1 MTDNSDPSAI
11 LVRMEQLL
19 TDLDRLGA
27 DIAAARL
34 SEIIDV
40 FRNTFI
46 MDI

>member
-1 MTDNSDPSAI
+1 MTDNPDPSAI
-11 LVRMEQLL
+11 LVRMEHLL
-19 TDLDRLGA
+19 ADLDRLGA